1 MSGHHH
7 HHHHSGHGHH
17 HHHATG
23 NIKVAFFVNLAFTII
38 ELVGG
43 MFTNSVAILSD
54 ALHDLGDSLSLG
66 LSWYFQHKAQQG
78 RDDRYTFGYGRFSLL
93 GAVINSVVLLVGSV
107 FVLKEA
113 IPRLW
118 APEETK
124 PEGMM
129 ALAVVGIIFNGFAV
143 WRLQQGSSINERV
156 VSLHLLEDVLGW
168 VAVLIGSILIYFFE
182 WHIIDPLLSLG
193 VTIFILV
200 NVFRGLKDS
209 FRVFLQARPDGL
221 DVDELTNE
229 IATKDLVDDV
239 HDMHVWTMDGEYVV
253 ASLHVVTQATDPQQ
267 LVELRKSIRDIFQQK
282 DIEHVTIELHTPDE
296 ECALEDC

>member
-7 HHHHSGHGHH
+7 HHHHGGHGH

-38 ELVGG
+38 ELIGG
-43 MFTNSVAILSD
+43 LFTNSIAILSD

-66 LSWYFQHKAQQG
+66 LSWYFQNKAQKG
-78 RDDRYTFGYGRFSLL
+78 RDDTYTFGYGRFSLL
-93 GAVINSVVLLVGSV
+93 GAVINSAVLLIGSV
-107 FVLKEA
+107 FILKEA

-118 APEETK
+118 APETTK
-124 PEGMM
+124 PEGMFV
-129 ALAVVGIIFNGFAV
+129 LAIVGIVFNGFAV

-168 VAVLIGSILIYFFE
+168 VAVLIGSVLIYFFE
-182 WHIIDPLLSLG
+182 WHIVDPILSIG
-193 VTIFILV
+193 VTVFILF

-221 DVDELTNE
+221 DLDELTKE
-229 IATKDLVDDV
+229 INAIENAEQTHDL
-239 HDMHVWTMDGEYVV
+239 HVWTMDGEYVV
-253 ASLHVVTQATDPQQ
+253 ASLHVVTNATDPQV
-267 LVELRKSIRDIFQQK
+267 LVGLRQKIREVFHNK
-282 DIEHVTIELHTPDE
+282 DIEHVTIELHNPDE
-296 ECALEDC
+296 DCALEDC